1 MIADAKLTGSVAK
14 GISVARYMLDP
25 DAKQQDSDVQTMQKA
40 ESSERVLHI
49 ETDLA
54 NPILITDSPKASA
67 QSFIREVVD
76 WNQRNRPGKKAPQS
90 QWEHRVISF
99 HPSDSQKLNA
109 HTACKIA
116 RESLGIVASGQR
128 PSLFVVHGDTA
139 HLHVHM
145 LYATVNE
152 QGKIFNLHQ
161 DYRIWEQAMEK
172 LEIKHDLTRV
182 DKRLAY
188 ANSNSLRMPDGTNPS
203 KAEFR
208 MIQRTKEPSC
218 KQRLRELINEAINES
233 KSTAPTKQF
242 SQFLKSLRSKKIGVS
257 ANIQSTNTVAGIRF
271 HYGIFSNGGIKA
283 SALGK
288 AYSWNQLAKRSGFEH
303 NSPFNTTLL
312 KLSDNRIKEWIQH
325 DAGGRKCA
333 TQINANIQDSG
344 SRKNTS
350 HFTKKVVASSQQ
362 AHTLCP
368 EFPDEYPEFLK
379 EYIRAIVRAA
389 NAEAVRQQ
397 HYNRQL
403 SQSINA
409 ILKILASFQKRA
421 IKNHLKKQT
430 RNLHPGAKHTDENHF
445 PP

>member
-1 MIADAKLTGSVAK
+1 MIADAKLTGSIAK

-25 DAKQQDSDVQTMQKA
+25 DAKQQDSDVKTMQKA

-76 WNQRNRPGKKAPQS
+76 WNQRNRPGKKAQQS

-116 RESLGIVASGQR
+116 RESLGIVAHGQR

-145 LYATVNE
+145 LYGSVDQT
-152 QGKIFNLHQ
+152 GKIHNPHQ
-161 DYRIWEQAMEK
+161 DFRMWEQAMEQ
-172 LEIKHDLTRV
+172 LEIKYDLYRV
-182 DKRLAY
+182 DKRLAC
-188 ANSNSLRMPDGTNPS
+188 ADRDSTRMPDGTNPKKS
-203 KAEFR
+203 EYR
-208 MIQRTKEPSC
+208 MTQRTGEPSC
-218 KQRLRELINEAINES
+218 KQRLRRLLDEAIGDS
-233 KSTAPTKQF
+233 KSSPPEQQF
-242 SQFLKSLRSKKIGVS
+242 ARFLAGLQSKKIGVS
-257 ANIQSTNTVAGIRF
+257 ANIQSTGRVAGLRL
-271 HYGIFSNGGIKA
+271 HYGIFSKKGIKA

-288 AYSWNQLAKRSGFEH
+288 AYSWNQLAKRAGFEH

-312 KLSDNRIKEWIQH
+312 KLSDRRIKEWIQH
-325 DAGGRKCA
+325 DSGGKKSA
-333 TQINANIQDSG
+333 SQMLSSIHGSG
-344 SRKNTS
+344 NKAAPRSNVKALTS
-350 HFTKKVVASSQQ
+350 TSNQ
-362 AHTLCP
+362 AFIISP

-389 NAEAVRQQ
+389 NSEMSRQQ
-397 HYNRQL
+397 QRNNQL
-403 SQSINA
+403 NDSIET
-409 ILKILASFQKRA
+409 ILELLASFQQRA
-421 IKNHLKKQT
+421 IKNHLKHHRPDNVYPST
-430 RNLHPGAKHTDENHF
+430 SDTPTS
-445 PP
+445 